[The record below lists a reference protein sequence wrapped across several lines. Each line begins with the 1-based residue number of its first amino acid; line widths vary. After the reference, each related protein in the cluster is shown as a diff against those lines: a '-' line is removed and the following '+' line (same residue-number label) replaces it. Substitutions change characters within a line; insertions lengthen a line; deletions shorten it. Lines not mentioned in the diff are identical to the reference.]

1 MAQVPI
7 SGQYRM
13 DSHGMSLFFSLKA
26 WVIVGASRSWL
37 VWWKCQLP
45 RPGAICDPCL
55 NRWPAL
61 LRFTAGL
68 HVPQTNDE
76 NVFQEAKRKAG
87 VVHRWKLK
95 VFNMFNIA
103 WGTGCWHEI
112 WSKKEPW
119 APFYHPIS
127 MGSAG
132 DGQENPAH
140 PQRGWQGVVVVFF
153 LNPHRIQHGEISH
166 LWMNFTTK
174 WWVYQLTLEMTGIKR
189 CSFTED
195 GSGSTE
201 FDEFVEFFRKAE
213 SESQLLMCFR
223 DFLSWGIAMDS
234 RESHG
239 CQQIVTNFGMAIH
252 RYTIDFLGRNS
263 MVLHSFPICIARPG
277 CCWNIVL
284 KRLRP
289 ETEWRA
295 LAVLD
300 GDQKSSKIIFCARVA
315 NDPVKVAILT
325 WGHMSPWSIFI
336 IPRGPHIYW
345 WYTIV
350 IYMMLEPPSRQR
362 LWITEIYHCNT
373 WLSLPRERELK

>member
-1 MAQVPI
+1 M
-7 SGQYRM
+7 
-13 DSHGMSLFFSLKA
+13 
-26 WVIVGASRSWL
+26 
-37 VWWKCQLP
+37 
-45 RPGAICDPCL
+45 
-55 NRWPAL
+55 
-61 LRFTAGL
+61 
-68 HVPQTNDE
+68 
-76 NVFQEAKRKAG
+76 
-87 VVHRWKLK
+87 
-95 VFNMFNIA
+95 
-103 WGTGCWHEI
+103 
-112 WSKKEPW
+112 
-119 APFYHPIS
+119 
-127 MGSAG
+127 
-132 DGQENPAH
+132 
-140 PQRGWQGVVVVFF
+140 VVVFF
-153 LNPHRIQHGEISH
+153 PNPHRIQHGEISH

-345 WYTIV
+345 
-350 IYMMLEPPSRQR
+350 
-362 LWITEIYHCNT
+362 
-373 WLSLPRERELK
+373 